1 MNVCHLVPSSHRP
14 LTETDSCLCAPRQ
27 VNFYYGAPT
36 PYAESIAP
44 SHHSNYAHYYDEEDE
59 AWEMPNFYNEAFVR
73 GQCYGRALPA
83 PKLASTGEKEAR
95 CCIVGITRF
104 GTLQQKC
111 GFYEPT
117 LAVKKI
123 Y

>member
-1 MNVCHLVPSSHRP
+1 MVSACITRV
-14 LTETDSCLCAPRQ
+14 CAPQQ

-73 GQCYGRALPA
+73 GKWQPRSGNAGSSDDERGRRAWMVIRIP
-83 PKLASTGEKEAR
+83 E
-95 CCIVGITRF
+95 CVI
-104 GTLQQKC
+104 
-111 GFYEPT
+111 
-117 LAVKKI
+117 
-123 Y
+123 